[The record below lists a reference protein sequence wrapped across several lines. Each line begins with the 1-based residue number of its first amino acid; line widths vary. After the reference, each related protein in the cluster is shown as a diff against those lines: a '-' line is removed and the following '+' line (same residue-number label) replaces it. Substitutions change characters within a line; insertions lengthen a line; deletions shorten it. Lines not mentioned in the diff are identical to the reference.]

1 MRRTVCQKSVILLE
15 IVNLPDA
22 RSAHLYV
29 VFVPD
34 LHSALMLP
42 NLGFQKDFF
51 IKEET
56 YGTREALFFF
66 SNEMMGFCFILKC

>member
-1 MRRTVCQKSVILLE
+1 MWRRLCQKPVILLE
-15 IVNLPDA
+15 IVNLPDE
-22 RSAHLYV
+22 RCAHLYV

-51 IKEET
+51 YKGRNNIWYKR
-56 YGTREALFFF
+56 GLILFL
-66 SNEMMGFCFILKC
+66 MK